1 MELKRVLLG
10 LLIPLL
16 AMPLSSSASAE
27 ISKSTVLESIRDEG
41 VIKVGVKTDFQP
53 FGFMSKEG
61 DIQGFEVDL
70 ARLIGDAIGVR
81 VELVGVSTASR
92 FQRLEQGLVQL
103 VIATAADT
111 RERRRIATAIEPG
124 YFGAGVNVLLR
135 PEVNIQDWAGLR
147 GKNICALQAAYFN
160 KGITSRYVIDL
171 KTYKSIQNAQAALQQ
186 GECVGFL
193 YSEIAVQGYLKKPEF
208 SGYKA
213 NLDPALV
220 VPWAAFVARSEKGNE
235 FEVLLGD
242 TIARLHR
249 DGILIA
255 LQEKWG
261 MAKSLYL
268 AESRTR
274 WSAVDGSGAPL
285 CQRTESGEWVVECR
299 DKAFITSA
307 DVEGVNAIFKRV
319 EEATGMNF
327 SFAYDKYDRD
337 RYIKGLSTSLQLI
350 VFSTIL
356 ALLVGYLLA
365 KCLLA
370 RSPVVGFLS
379 RGIVFVTGT
388 VPPLLAMYLVFFG
401 LGAVL
406 IADHGVR
413 LPALGVA
420 IVSLGL
426 YHGAIIANT
435 IRDSFKIE
443 YADVVDRNLRLS
455 DMPGILS
462 TASVGI
468 NGAITN
474 LVKASM
480 VASAIAVPELLS
492 ATIGIFSDQGN
503 TNEMMI
509 LLFVMFIVITTI
521 WLAVVRKSQNLIV
534 KWAGNA

>member
-53 FGFMSKEG
+53 FGFLSKEG
-61 DIQGFEVDL
+61 DLQGFEVDL

-81 VELVGVSTASR
+81 VELVGVSTANR

-160 KGITSRYVIDL
+160 KGITSRFVIDL

-213 NLDPALV
+213 DLDPALV

-350 VFSTIL
+350 VFLDNSGASGRLPAGEMPSGAQPGRGVLVARYRFCYGNCSSSAGDVSGFLWPRSRIDRGSRRAFTCLGSGDCQSRPLSWCHHSEHDTGQFQDRVRGCSRPQSSAFRYARNPLDRICRNQRRDYEPCQGVHGC
-356 ALLVGYLLA
+356 VGYSRAGIAVRNDRDFLGSGQHERDDDFA
-365 KCLLA
+365 VCDVHRDYDDLA
-370 RSPVVGFLS
+370 RSCQ
-379 RGIVFVTGT
+379 
-388 VPPLLAMYLVFFG
+388 
-401 LGAVL
+401 
-406 IADHGVR
+406 
-413 LPALGVA
+413 
-420 IVSLGL
+420 
-426 YHGAIIANT
+426 
-435 IRDSFKIE
+435 K
-443 YADVVDRNLRLS
+443 
-455 DMPGILS
+455 
-462 TASVGI
+462 
-468 NGAITN
+468 
-474 LVKASM
+474 
-480 VASAIAVPELLS
+480 
-492 ATIGIFSDQGN
+492 
-503 TNEMMI
+503 
-509 LLFVMFIVITTI
+509 
-521 WLAVVRKSQNLIV
+521 KSEPHC
-534 KWAGNA
+534 